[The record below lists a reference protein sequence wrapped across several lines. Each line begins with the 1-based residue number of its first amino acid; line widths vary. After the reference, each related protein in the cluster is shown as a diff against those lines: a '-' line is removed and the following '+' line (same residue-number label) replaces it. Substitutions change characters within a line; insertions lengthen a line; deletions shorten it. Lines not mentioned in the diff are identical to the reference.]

1 MRLSRVLVLVDLQDD
16 FLSAEGLVPH
26 REKLVE
32 AAGRLLDDCRSKGVP
47 VVHVWTTIDRELD
60 NRMPHWKESGT
71 WKCVRGTPGH
81 ETPECLR
88 PKKGERIVH
97 KSFHSAFSVPEFDIS
112 LSELSVDGMLLAG
125 VHMYACIR
133 ATALDAYARGW
144 EVAIAREAC
153 GSDDPAHASVTKAF
167 LEYCG
172 INFWQGV
179 EYEASAE
186 RAGEA
191 VVNPEADI

>member
-47 VVHVWTTIDRELD
+47 VVHVWTTIDREQD

-81 ETPECLR
+81 EPPERLR
-88 PKKGERIVH
+88 PKRGERIVH
-97 KSFHSAFSVPEFDIS
+97 KSFHSAFSVPEFDAI
-112 LSELSVDGMLLAG
+112 LGELSVDGMLLAG
-125 VHMYACIR
+125 VHLHACIR
-133 ATALDAYARGW
+133 ATALDAYARGL

-153 GSDDPAHASVTKAF
+153 GSDDPVHASVTKEF
-167 LEYCG
+167 LEFCG
-172 INFWQGV
+172 INFCRGV
-179 EYEASAE
+179 EYEA
-186 RAGEA
+186 
-191 VVNPEADI
+191 